1 MRYKMKT
8 TNNVLDRFLLS
19 WKFIVLIIVMQF
31 VLPPIAT
38 RGFQWEDFGTVII
51 STLSH
56 AFIQDMY
63 SYAWIFQTLA
73 ICMLLLLAVRKE
85 KISRWFMLYVG
96 CCYVLYTINQNV
108 ALTEKY
114 GLSIVT
120 INVVMMLLVAFL
132 WFRGALLGNSRF
144 TFSNLNWKTAWTIPV
159 AFFCLWWPMDFAQGP
174 TPDCNLIHLFTGGSA
189 MAFCPM
195 TPVFLTLLILSK
207 RDIDVAL
214 LRVTAFI
221 GFIIG
226 CYNMGNFAVD
236 TGLYLGLYHLPLL
249 GMSLYA
255 LLISKKEGK

>member
-1 MRYKMKT
+1 METEKYS
-8 TNNVLDRFLLS
+8 LDKFLLS

-31 VLPPIAT
+31 ILPPIAT
-38 RGFQWEDFGTVII
+38 RGFQWEDFGTIII

-56 AFIQDMY
+56 AFILDMY
-63 SYAWIFQTLA
+63 SYAWAFQILA
-73 ICMLLLLAVRKE
+73 ICMLLLLALRRE
-85 KISRWFMLYVG
+85 KVSRWFMLYAG

-108 ALTEKY
+108 ALTEEY
-114 GLSIVT
+114 GLRT
-120 INVVMMLLVAFL
+120 Q
-132 WFRGALLGNSRF
+132 GA
-144 TFSNLNWKTAWTIPV
+144 
-159 AFFCLWWPMDFAQGP
+159 

-221 GFIIG
+221 GFVIG
-226 CYNMGNFAVD
+226 CYNMANFATD
-236 TGLYLGLYHLPLL
+236 AGLYLGLYHLPLI

-255 LLISKKEGK
+255 LLISKKKKNN

>member
-1 MRYKMKT
+1 METEKYS
-8 TNNVLDRFLLS
+8 LDKFLLS

-31 VLPPIAT
+31 ILPPIAT
-38 RGFQWEDFGTVII
+38 RGFQCEDFGTIII

-56 AFIQDMY
+56 AFILDMY
-63 SYAWIFQTLA
+63 SYAWAFQILA
-73 ICMLLLLAVRKE
+73 ICMLLLLALRRE
-85 KISRWFMLYVG
+85 KVSRWFMLYAG

-108 ALTEKY
+108 ALTEEY
-114 GLSIVT
+114 GLSIVS
-120 INVVMMLLVAFL
+120 INVVMMLLVAFM
-132 WFRGALLGNSRF
+132 WFRGALFGNSRF

-159 AFFCLWWPMDFAQGP
+159 AFFCLWWPMDMTQGA

-221 GFIIG
+221 GFVIG
-226 CYNMGNFAVD
+226 CYNMANFATD
-236 TGLYLGLYHLPLL
+236 AGLYLGLYHLPLI

-255 LLISKKEGK
+255 LLISKKKKNN